1 MGRLEEVRIGPLLG
15 EGIRGTPM
23 VAGRLIER
31 EHKVEKG
38 TRRLVAII
46 TVVGALALAPAAFA
60 QSSGT
65 GYGGQAGGVAGATQ
79 NGSNNSGVAGTKT
92 SNPTAATQAS
102 TGNGV
107 LAFTGLDLALLAGGG
122 LVLLASGVAL
132 SRLVG
137 RHSAA

>member
-1 MGRLEEVRIGPLLG
+1 
-15 EGIRGTPM
+15 
-23 VAGRLIER
+23 
-31 EHKVEKG
+31 VEKG
-38 TRRLVAII
+38 TRRLVAIL

-65 GYGGQAGGVAGATQ
+65 GYGGEAGGVAGQTTQ
-79 NGSNNSGVAGTKT
+79 GGNGNGSGVAGEKT
-92 SNPTAATQAS
+92 NGNTAATQATS
-102 TGNGV
+102 SNGV

-137 RHSAA
+137 RQTAA

>member
-1 MGRLEEVRIGPLLG
+1 
-15 EGIRGTPM
+15 

-38 TRRLVAII
+38 TRRLVAIL

-65 GYGGQAGGVAGATQ
+65 GYGGAAGGVAGQTAQ
-79 NGSNNSGVAGTKT
+79 GGSSGGNNNGVAGATKNGT
-92 SNPTAATQAS
+92 NGTAATEAS
-102 TGNGV
+102 NGNGV

>member
-1 MGRLEEVRIGPLLG
+1 
-15 EGIRGTPM
+15 
-23 VAGRLIER
+23 
-31 EHKVEKG
+31 VEKG
-38 TRRLVAII
+38 TRRLVAIL

-65 GYGGQAGGVAGATQ
+65 GYGGEAGGVAGQTTQ
-79 NGSNNSGVAGTKT
+79 GGNGNSGVAGEK
-92 SNPTAATQAS
+92 SNGNTAATQATS
-102 TGNGV
+102 SNGV

-137 RHSAA
+137 RQTAA

>member
-1 MGRLEEVRIGPLLG
+1 M
-15 EGIRGTPM
+15 
-23 VAGRLIER
+23 
-31 EHKVEKG
+31 EKG
-38 TRRLVAII
+38 TRRLVAIL

-65 GYGGQAGGVAGATQ
+65 GYGGPAGDVAGQTAQ
-79 NGSNNSGVAGTKT
+79 GGNDKGNVAGTEAT
-92 SNPTAATQAS
+92 STPAATQAS

-137 RHSAA
+137 RHTAA

>member
-1 MGRLEEVRIGPLLG
+1 
-15 EGIRGTPM
+15 
-23 VAGRLIER
+23 
-31 EHKVEKG
+31 VEKG
-38 TRRLVAII
+38 TRRLVAIL

-65 GYGGQAGGVAGATQ
+65 GYGGPAGDVAGQTAQ
-79 NGSNNSGVAGTKT
+79 GGNDNGVAGTKAT
-92 SNPTAATQAS
+92 STPAATQAS

-137 RHSAA
+137 RHTAA

>member
-1 MGRLEEVRIGPLLG
+1 
-15 EGIRGTPM
+15 
-23 VAGRLIER
+23 LIES
-31 EHKVEKG
+31 EHKVEKA
-38 TRRLVAII
+38 TRRLIAILS
-46 TVVGALALAPAAFA
+46 VVGVMALALAPAAFA

-65 GYGGQAGGVAGATQ
+65 GYGGEAGGVAGQTTQ
-79 NGSNNSGVAGTKT
+79 GNNGGGNNGVAGTT
-92 SNPTAATQAS
+92 NHGTVASNAS
-102 TGNGV
+102 EGNGV

>member
-1 MGRLEEVRIGPLLG
+1 MGCIEEVRIGPLLG
-15 EGIRGTPM
+15 EGIRGRPFS
-23 VAGRLIER
+23 AGRLIER
-31 EHKVEKG
+31 EHKVKKG
-38 TRRLVAII
+38 TRRLVAIL

-65 GYGGQAGGVAGATQ
+65 GYGGVAGGVAGSTAQ
-79 NGSNNSGVAGTKT
+79 GNGNNNGTAGKSNEG
-92 SNPTAATQAS
+92 TAATEATS
-102 TGNGV
+102 SNGV

-137 RHSAA
+137 RQSAA

>member
-1 MGRLEEVRIGPLLG
+1 VNSRQAS
-15 EGIRGTPM
+15 T
-23 VAGRLIER
+23 AGRPIER

-38 TRRLVAII
+38 TRRLVAIL

-65 GYGGQAGGVAGATQ
+65 GYGGQAGGVAGQTTQGGGGNGNGVAGATQ
-79 NGSNNSGVAGTKT
+79 NSNN
-92 SNPTAATQAS
+92 PAATQAS
-102 TGNGV
+102 EGNGV

-137 RHSAA
+137 RQTAA

>member
-1 MGRLEEVRIGPLLG
+1 M
-15 EGIRGTPM
+15 
-23 VAGRLIER
+23 
-31 EHKVEKG
+31 KKG
-38 TRRLVAII
+38 TRRLVAIL

-65 GYGGQAGGVAGATQ
+65 GYGGPAGDVAGQTAQ
-79 NGSNNSGVAGTKT
+79 GGNNGNGNGVAGT
-92 SNPTAATQAS
+92 SNSGPAATQTS

-137 RHSAA
+137 RHTAA

>member
-1 MGRLEEVRIGPLLG
+1 V
-15 EGIRGTPM
+15 
-23 VAGRLIER
+23 VGRLIES
-31 EHKVEKG
+31 ELKVQKG
-38 TRRLVAII
+38 TRRLIAIL

-65 GYGGQAGGVAGATQ
+65 GYGGV
-79 NGSNNSGVAGTKT
+79 SGVAGQTT
-92 SNPTAATQAS
+92 QGNNSGGGNGVAGTTDNGDPGSAATHATS
-102 TGNGV
+102 GNGV

>member
-1 MGRLEEVRIGPLLG
+1 
-15 EGIRGTPM
+15 

-38 TRRLVAII
+38 TRRLVAIL

-60 QSSGT
+60 QSSGV
-65 GYGGQAGGVAGATQ
+65 GYGGAAGGVAGQTAQ
-79 NGSNNSGVAGTKT
+79 GGSNPTGNSGVAGATK
-92 SNPTAATQAS
+92 NGGNGNGTAATEAS
-102 TGNGV
+102 NGNGV

>member
-1 MGRLEEVRIGPLLG
+1 M
-15 EGIRGTPM
+15 T
-23 VAGRLIER
+23 
-31 EHKVEKG
+31 KG
-38 TRRLVAII
+38 TRRLVAIL

-60 QSSGT
+60 QSTGT
-65 GYGGQAGGVAGATQ
+65 GYGGPAGGVAGQTAQ
-79 NGSNNSGVAGTKT
+79 GGNGSNGSGVAGNT
-92 SNPTAATQAS
+92 SNSGPAATQAS
-102 TGNGV
+102 TGNNGV

>member
-1 MGRLEEVRIGPLLG
+1 
-15 EGIRGTPM
+15 
-23 VAGRLIER
+23 
-31 EHKVEKG
+31 VEKG
-38 TRRLVAII
+38 TRRLVVIL

-65 GYGGQAGGVAGATQ
+65 GYGGEAGGVAGQTAQ
-79 NGSNNSGVAGTKT
+79 GGSNGNNSGVAGKT
-92 SNPTAATQAS
+92 ASGTAATEATS
-102 TGNGV
+102 SNGV

-137 RHSAA
+137 RHTAA

>member
-1 MGRLEEVRIGPLLG
+1 L
-15 EGIRGTPM
+15 
-23 VAGRLIER
+23 AGRLIES
-31 EHKVEKG
+31 EHKVQKA
-38 TRRLVAII
+38 TRRLIAILS
-46 TVVGALALAPAAFA
+46 VVGVMALALAPAAFA

-65 GYGGQAGGVAGATQ
+65 GYGGASGVAGQTTQ
-79 NGSNNSGVAGTKT
+79 GGSTGTSPSNNSGVAGKT
-92 SNPTAATQAS
+92 ANGGNSGNTGSAATQAS
-102 TGNGV
+102 SGNGV

>member
-1 MGRLEEVRIGPLLG
+1 
-15 EGIRGTPM
+15 

-65 GYGGQAGGVAGATQ
+65 GYGGEAGGVAGATQ
-79 NGSNNSGVAGTKT
+79 NGSNGSDNSGVAGTKAND
-92 SNPTAATQAS
+92 SSTAATQAS
-102 TGNGV
+102 NGNGV

-132 SRLVG
+132 SRMVG